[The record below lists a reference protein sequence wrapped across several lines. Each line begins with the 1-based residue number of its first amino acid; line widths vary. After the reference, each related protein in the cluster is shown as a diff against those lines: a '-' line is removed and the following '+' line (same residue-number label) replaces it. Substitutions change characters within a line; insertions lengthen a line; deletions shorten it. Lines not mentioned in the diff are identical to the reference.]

1 MAPGSPVT
9 RQRLSPTLQGLA
21 DGAASVM
28 SGRALSAVDSAL
40 VEAIS
45 RSVAEQLCM
54 MSLSAQSARG
64 STKFSRS
71 SRASEGSVNAES
83 RTSSQKDAL
92 KRFTKELHKYAEQ
105 TNASGKILKLT
116 PSSRSPATLHTV
128 SALLPYRQEFT
139 HAGLAVTSKD
149 QARKPS
155 TKGRLKTVP
164 STRRNMI
171 DPTGNVIRMSQMD
184 GKEEPIKAQ
193 FSSSESSFVTPG
205 NIDDWHYALI
215 DEVPIRTPKSRSG
228 FARSGKG
235 LCIPCFRTHL
245 DERGSIQ
252 ENVKRSLTTAP
263 VANVAAVSQSST
275 TQARAD
281 APSHIPIP
289 PFALDS
295 AEPSPRHLCDGTEPM
310 QPLNAHLTPTGYR
323 RPSMTISKSNGHLE
337 SCRGGHNYK
346 HPDVDIHKH
355 NPRPTTTQHL
365 HPEAAVRPQAGLNRY
380 RTIPHQPIRKQ
391 PATRSS
397 HLTKGASLPT
407 LPVSSVKPQAI
418 PRPLRHTVG
427 HLPKKTNQGKRTLVV
442 RNPAEPVTNAAG
454 VSAVEE
460 LFPSRASTKRTSG
473 SRKGRSKLL
482 SSYRFRPAIPLRAS
496 SILQSIRST
505 EVDKDK
511 RRVTNRLVLR
521 GLHVA
526 TSAAC
531 DEKVDAYV
539 ADMTGVRIR
548 QLLADLVALETYWND
563 THSSDDKEQRARQR
577 RAQMRKM
584 KQHMRQSRQAKQAS
598 SQSA

>member
-1 MAPGSPVT
+1 
-9 RQRLSPTLQGLA
+9 
-21 DGAASVM
+21 
-28 SGRALSAVDSAL
+28 

-45 RSVAEQLCM
+45 RSVAEQLRM

-71 SRASEGSVNAES
+71 SGASEGSVNAES

-105 TNASGKILKLT
+105 TNANGKVPKLT

-149 QARKPS
+149 QARKLLA
-155 TKGRLKTVP
+155 KDRLTTFP
-164 STRRNMI
+164 STRRNVI
-171 DPTGNVIRMSQMD
+171 DPNGNIIRMSQID
-184 GKEEPIKAQ
+184 GKDEPAKDQ
-193 FSSSESSFVTPG
+193 FSSSESSFVSPG

-215 DEVPIRTPKSRSG
+215 DEVPTRAPKSRPVM
-228 FARSGKG
+228 ARSGKG
-235 LCIPCFRTHL
+235 LCVPCFRTHL
-245 DERGSIQ
+245 DGRESIQ
-252 ENVKRSLTTAP
+252 ENVKRSLATAP
-263 VANVAAVSQSST
+263 LATVAAVSQSST
-275 TQARAD
+275 TPAKAK
-281 APSHIPIP
+281 APSHIPMP

-295 AEPSPRHLCDGTEPM
+295 AEPSPRHLCDGTEPV
-310 QPLNAHLTPTGYR
+310 QPLNAHLTATGYR
-323 RPSMTISKSNGHLE
+323 RPLMTISKFNGHLE

-346 HPDVDIHKH
+346 HPDVDINKH

-365 HPEAAVRPQAGLNRY
+365 HPEAAIRPQRGLNRY
-380 RTIPHQPIRKQ
+380 RTTPHQPIHEQ
-391 PATRSS
+391 PATKSS
-397 HLTKGASLPT
+397 HLTTGVSMPM
-407 LPVSSVKPQAI
+407 LPVSSVKKKAT

-427 HLPKKTNQGKRTLVV
+427 HLPKYTDQEKRTLVV
-442 RNPAEPVTNAAG
+442 RNPTEPNIDVAG
-454 VSAVEE
+454 MSAVEE

-473 SRKGRSKLL
+473 YRKRRSKLL
-482 SSYRFRPAIPLRAS
+482 SSNRFRPAIPLRAS

-505 EVDKDK
+505 EVDKDE

-539 ADMTGVRIR
+539 ADMTGVRTR
-548 QLLADLVALETYWND
+548 QLLADLVALETYWNNTQSLD
-563 THSSDDKEQRARQR
+563 EKEQGARQR
-577 RAQMRKM
+577 RAQMRKL
-584 KQHMRQSRQAKQAS
+584 KQHMRQSRQAKQVS
-598 SQSA
+598 GQSA